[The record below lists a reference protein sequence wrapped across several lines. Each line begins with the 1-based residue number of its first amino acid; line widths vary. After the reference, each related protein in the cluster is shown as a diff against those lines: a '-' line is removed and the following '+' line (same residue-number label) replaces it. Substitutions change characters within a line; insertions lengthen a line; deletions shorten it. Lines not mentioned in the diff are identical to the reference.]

1 MSCGKRIAKYMPQI
15 ISSWL
20 AGLYDNDRSVTR
32 SARESLR
39 QVFTSEEKLKSLWRV
54 YQSSI
59 IGYAEDAVEK
69 ETVYTLS
76 DERAT
81 SPDDA
86 SAKYARVIGAAISM
100 VATVIGMCQY
110 LVSFDLWCY

>member
-1 MSCGKRIAKYMPQI
+1 MPQVA
-15 ISSWL
+15 SSWL

-32 SARESLR
+32 SARESLKR
-39 QVFTSEEKLKSLWRV
+39 VFTSEEKFKSLWRV

-59 IGYAEDAVEK
+59 VGYAEDVVEK

-76 DERAT
+76 DERNT

-86 SAKYARVIGAAISM
+86 SAKYARVVGAAISM
-100 VATVIGMCQY
+100 VATVIGKCPC
-110 LVSFDLWCY
+110 LVISG